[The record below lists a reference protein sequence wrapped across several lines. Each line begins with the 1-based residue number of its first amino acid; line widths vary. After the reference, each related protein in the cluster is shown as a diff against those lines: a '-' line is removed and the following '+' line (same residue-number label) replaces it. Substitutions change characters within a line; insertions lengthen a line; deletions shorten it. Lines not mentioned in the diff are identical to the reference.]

1 MGWGE
6 VSRVLVLL
14 SGGWLGV
21 VMWDSSWL
29 FFSAWG
35 AGWAIEWSVGSIAD
49 SSRAVSSIET
59 VGSSADWEWSGR
71 FNNNWDP
78 LFLNLDVAFF
88 LVIVVFITFHDDV
101 LSEILITVHSGG
113 E

>member
-1 MGWGE
+1 VGWGE

-29 FFSAWG
+29 LFSAWG
-35 AGWAIEWSVGSIAD
+35 TGGSIHWSVGSIAD
-49 SSRAVSSIET
+49 GSSAVSSIET
-59 VGSSADWEWSGR
+59 VGSSADWKWSGR

-78 LFLNLDVAFF
+78 LFFNLDVLCF
-88 LVIVVFITFHDDV
+88 LVIVIFISFHDDV
-101 LSEILITVHSGG
+101 LSEILISVHSGG